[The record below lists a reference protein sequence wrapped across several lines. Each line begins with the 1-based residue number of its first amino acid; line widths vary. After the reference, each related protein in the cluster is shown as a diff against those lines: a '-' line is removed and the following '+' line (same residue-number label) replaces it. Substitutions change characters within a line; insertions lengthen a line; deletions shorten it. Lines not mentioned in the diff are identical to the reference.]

1 MVESL
6 VHQDRDRS
14 FRFFN
19 GVFVAVS
26 RQARRAIAAL
36 ELLGRLATII
46 FYQLKGENI
55 MTINI
60 KTVSSGL
67 AAIVLTASVHTVL
80 ASGGNKPA
88 QNYCM
93 DVEIE
98 PFHMMP
104 DPNMED
110 GSCTVPQFWDGELQE
125 AFYPFTKEEHLFNCE
140 YFGPETP
147 LQLGKENPVTVPVP
161 SAVVSQDL
169 IVGTIGGHPFEAS
182 LACASLTNWYQ
193 DSCTNPDD
201 PSTCSFKLAQ
211 PFIGQDP
218 ALPYPRITEV
228 SIFDGKITISG
239 AKKKRE
245 IPIAIA
251 TRAAGITHLED
262 LSTMPPEVGASVT
275 HSLLGMVTYEAD
287 EDDKGD
293 RDYKVLDGSVDL
305 LLQGHI
311 FSPVPVEE
319 DPGAAV
325 VRGSICSKD
334 LYKQLNRKGGH
345 GQRD

>member
-1 MVESL
+1 M
-6 VHQDRDRS
+6 
-14 FRFFN
+14 
-19 GVFVAVS
+19 FVAVS

-36 ELLGRLATII
+36 ELPGRLATTI

-67 AAIVLTASVHTVL
+67 AAIVLTASAHTVL

-104 DPNMED
+104 D
-110 GSCTVPQFWDGELQE
+110 GSCAVRDFWDGELQE
-125 AFYPFTKEEHLFNCE
+125 AFYPFTMEDHLFNCE
-140 YFGPETP
+140 YFGE
-147 LQLGKENPVTVPVP
+147 GNPVPLPTGELVP
-161 SAVVSQDL
+161 SSVVSEGN
-169 IVGTIGGHPFEAS
+169 IEGTIGGHPFEAT
-182 LACASLTNWYQ
+182 LLCASLTNWYQ
-193 DSCTNPDD
+193 DSCADPENPD
-201 PSTCSFKLAQ
+201 TCTFQLAQ
-211 PFIGQDP
+211 PVIGLKAMLFEEYGIEIDT
-218 ALPYPRITEV
+218 YPRVTEV
-228 SIFDGKITISG
+228 SLFDGVITIEKG
-239 AKKKRE
+239 NKTLD
-245 IPIAIA
+245 IPIVMA

-262 LSTMPPEVGASVT
+262 LSTMPPEVGASIT
-275 HSLLGMVTYEAD
+275 HSLLGMVTYEVD

-334 LYKQLNRKGGH
+334 LYKQLNHKGGH
-345 GQRD
+345 GKSD